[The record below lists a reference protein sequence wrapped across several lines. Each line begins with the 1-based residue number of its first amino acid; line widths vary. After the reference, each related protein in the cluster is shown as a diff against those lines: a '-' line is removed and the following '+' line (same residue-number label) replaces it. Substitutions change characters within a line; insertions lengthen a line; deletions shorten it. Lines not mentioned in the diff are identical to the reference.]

1 MPDRWF
7 LLYFCA
13 ASLLLAPALALAG
26 APAPGAGPAPIPAS
40 RGPDAAQLATLLST
54 FEAYA
59 EQALMTW
66 ATPGMAIAVVHH
78 DQVIYTKGFG
88 VKKLGGTDPVD
99 PHTLFPIGSTSKA
112 FTSALIALL
121 ADEEKLRWEDPVVD
135 HVPAFEMSDPWVTRA
150 FMIEDL
156 MAQRSGMAPYAG
168 DLLAVIGFDAPT
180 IQTQIKHMP
189 LVSSF
194 RSRFGYVNNL
204 FLVAAEVI
212 RRHTGMPWE
221 EAVPRRLFAPLG
233 MTESSTGREAYRSAK
248 NVAFSHT
255 VLDGQ
260 VTAIP
265 LDAPALGFAYTY
277 APAGGVNSTV
287 LDMAKWLRLHL
298 GQGMFEGKRLISKAN
313 MRVVHSPKTV
323 IESQPQNPLAHTTLG
338 NTPAF
343 YCEGWVYS
351 AAQPSPVIWHNGD
364 TGGIH
369 AVVGFI
375 PAAQLGL
382 VVLTNLGGTALP
394 EALLWYLNDR
404 VFGQPYTDWST
415 VLRGL
420 QQEQQA
426 TARAALDEPPTT
438 PAPALPLSS
447 YTGTFRHRVYGD
459 LVIEVAVDTL
469 TLMVGPRRA
478 RMALRHWN
486 RDTFL
491 ISWPESDAYPG
502 ASGFATFALD
512 PKGQPASLT
521 LDPFSDVDKGLFVR
535 IGSPRTPSP

>member
-1 MPDRWF
+1 
-7 LLYFCA
+7 
-13 ASLLLAPALALAG
+13 
-26 APAPGAGPAPIPAS
+26 
-40 RGPDAAQLATLLST
+40 
-54 FEAYA
+54 
-59 EQALMTW
+59 MTW
-66 ATPGMAIAVVHH
+66 DTPGMAIAVVHQ
-78 DQVIYTKGFG
+78 DQVIYAKGFG
-88 VKKLGGTDPVD
+88 VKQLGGTDPVD
-99 PHTLFPIGSTSKA
+99 PHTVFPIGSTSKA

-121 ADEEKLRWEDPVVD
+121 ADEGKLRWADPVVD

-156 MAQRSGMAPYAG
+156 MAQRSGMASYAG
-168 DLLAVIGFDAPT
+168 DMLAVIGFDAPT
-180 IQTQIKHMP
+180 IQAQIKHMP

-194 RSRFGYVNNL
+194 RSRFSYVNNL

-221 EAVPRRLFAPLG
+221 EAVRQRLFAPLG
-233 MTESSTGREAYRSAK
+233 MTESSTGLEAYRSAK
-248 NVAFSHT
+248 NVAFSHA

-298 GQGMFEGKRLISKAN
+298 GQGRFEDKRVISEAN
-313 MRVVHSPKTV
+313 MRAVHSPKTV
-323 IESQPQNPLAHTTLG
+323 IELQPPSPLAHTTLG
-338 NTPAF
+338 NAQAF
-343 YCEGWVYS
+343 YCEGWLYS
-351 AAQPSPVIWHNGD
+351 VAQSAPVIWHNGD

-404 VFGQPYTDWST
+404 YFGHPYTDWST

-426 TARAALDEPPTT
+426 AARATLGQPPTT
-438 PAPALPLSS
+438 PALALPLSS

-459 LVIEVAVDTL
+459 LTIQVAGDSLAL
-469 TLMVGPRRA
+469 TVGPRRA
-478 RMALRHWN
+478 QMALRHWN

-491 ISWPESDAYPG
+491 IAWPESDAYPG

-521 LDPFSDVDKGLFVR
+521 LDPFADVDKGLFVR
-535 IGSPRTPSP
+535 SDSPHTPSP

>member
-1 MPDRWF
+1 MAYRWS
-7 LLYFCA
+7 LLYPCA
-13 ASLLLAPALALAG
+13 AWLILAPALALAG
-26 APAPGAGPAPIPAS
+26 APAPKVGPAPTPAQ
-40 RGPDAAQLATLLST
+40 RGPDAAQLAELLST

-66 ATPGMAIAVVHH
+66 GTPGMAIAVVHR
-78 DQVIYTKGFG
+78 DQVIYAKGFG

-121 ADEEKLRWEDPVVD
+121 ADEAKLRWEDPVVN

-156 MAQRSGMAPYAG
+156 MAQRSGMSPYAG
-168 DLLAVIGFDAPT
+168 DLLAAIGFDAHA
-180 IQTQIKHMP
+180 IQAQIKHMP

-194 RSRFGYVNNL
+194 RSRFGYINNL

-212 RRHTGMPWE
+212 RRHTGLPWE

-233 MTESSTGREAYRSAK
+233 MTESSTGLEAYRSTK

-265 LDAPALGFAYTY
+265 FDAPALGFAYTY
-277 APAGGVNSTV
+277 GPAGGVNSTV
-287 LDMAKWLRLHL
+287 LDMAKWLRLYL
-298 GQGMFEGKRLISKAN
+298 GQGMFEGKRLISEVN

-323 IESQPQNPLAHTTLG
+323 IEIQPPNPLAHATFG
-338 NTPAF
+338 NTQAL

-351 AAQPSPVIWHNGD
+351 AAQPAPVAWHNGD
-364 TGGIH
+364 TGGVH

-404 VFGQPYTDWST
+404 YFANPYTDWST
-415 VLRGL
+415 VLRDL
-420 QQEQQA
+420 HQEQQA
-426 TARAALDEPPTT
+426 AARAALGEPPTT
-438 PAPALPLSS
+438 PAPALPLAS

-459 LVIEVAVDTL
+459 LVIEVAGDSLTL
-469 TLMVGPRRA
+469 TVGPRRA

-502 ASGFATFALD
+502 ASGFATFVLD

-521 LDPFSDVDKGLFVR
+521 LDPFADVDKGLFVR
-535 IGSPRTPSP
+535 SDSPRAPSP